1 MNGRRGED
9 IWEKAE
15 TDTDQYLEY
24 MKMNKK
30 RQEIQQKKEQ
40 RLRAGQS
47 QKEEP
52 KLAEEQEKM
61 SKTRKSK

>member
-30 RQEIQQKKEQ
+30 MVGNPTEKREQ
-40 RLRAGQS
+40 RLRTGKS

-52 KLAEEQEKM
+52 KLVEEQEKM
-61 SKTRKSK
+61 FKEV

>member
-30 RQEIQQKKEQ
+30 MVGNPTEKRAKVTNRQVTD
-40 RLRAGQS
+40 RRA
-47 QKEEP
+47 
-52 KLAEEQEKM
+52 
-61 SKTRKSK
+61 